1 MLPLR
6 EGAGWGA
13 LLPSTKDRSRA
24 AMARIRQSPA
34 SGYDVSAVVV
44 VKVVDWAS
52 ALNFQADCRLDHRSC
67 SFLFATQNRM
77 RKHFCSASPVLTGGV
92 VNFLKAGH
100 DQNQTRPIEI
110 GQGSEKVPAF
120 VL

>member
-44 VKVVDWAS
+44 VKVMDWAS
-52 ALNFQADCRLDHRSC
+52 AL
-67 SFLFATQNRM
+67 
-77 RKHFCSASPVLTGGV
+77 
-92 VNFLKAGH
+92 
-100 DQNQTRPIEI
+100 
-110 GQGSEKVPAF
+110 
-120 VL
+120 